1 MSTYARLAVAAVAVI
16 AIVAAGC
23 VGGQADTPSPELSP
37 SATSQ
42 PTPSAAAAP
51 PLTQSFTSTLHG
63 VSVSYPEGWT
73 TQAATEPWTGAQAN
87 FGDPPADFL
96 YDSALTDH
104 LFVSIASQPIGD
116 ATPEEWVTQE
126 LTLYECPESDP
137 TAVDGA
143 TGMIGA
149 GECNAV
155 AVTTDGRGY
164 VVALYTSG
172 DDPDAVAAY
181 DRAWFEEFL
190 ATVQLQPEDAVD

>member
-1 MSTYARLAVAAVAVI
+1 MSTYARLAVAAVAVT
-16 AIVAAGC
+16 AIVATGC
-23 VGGQADTPSPELSP
+23 AGGQADTTSPELTP

-42 PTPSAAAAP
+42 PTPSAAQAP

-63 VSVSYPEGWT
+63 ISVSYPEGWT
-73 TQAATEPWTGAQAN
+73 TQAATEPWTGAQSN

-96 YDSALTDH
+96 YDPTLTDH

-116 ATPEEWVTQE
+116 SAPDEWVARE
-126 LTLYECPESDP
+126 LTLYECTESESA
-137 TAVDGA
+137 TVDGA
-143 TGMIGA
+143 TGLIGA
-149 GECNAV
+149 DECNAV

-181 DRAWFEEFL
+181 DRTWFEELL
-190 ATVQLQPEDAVD
+190 ATVQLRPEDAVD